1 MTIAIKAVV
10 VLMLIAIVASLA
22 SGAVY
27 LIRDRSSSRRVVRA
41 LTLRVALSVT
51 LFLAL
56 IAMVA
61 TGILEPND
69 PFRR

>member
-10 VLMLIAIVASLA
+10 VLMLIAIIASLA

>member
-10 VLMLIAIVASLA
+10 VLVLFAIIASLA

-27 LIRDRSSSRRVVRA
+27 LIRDRSNSRRVVRA

-56 IAMVA
+56 VVLVA
-61 TGILEPND
+61 TGVLEPNT
-69 PFRR
+69 PFRH